1 MADFPYM
8 TAVHA
13 VRVSARTGRVTG
25 LSRVMARGGGVPGR
39 VIARLRSGTGLTG
52 MLARIIQRIAAGG
65 AGRVGFMPFIPR
77 PHGGKG
83 DDGGVMTAL
92 PPAPP
97 IAALA
102 ASIPH
107 TRPMAGV
114 SRVGAPFLFP
124 VQGNARTALPAAVT
138 PAAPS
143 LSRGGNAAGPVVQD
157 GVQPVSA
164 VRHIHPVWM
173 PMARE
178 EVSGYG
184 NMLSPA
190 RRSVAQGAVV
200 AGPVSRLTS
209 AVFMPARVV
218 GTNLPH
224 DVGIYAG
231 GGTDRVA
238 APALPVATAIAAG
251 TTDGGGAWLRA
262 SGPAAHM
269 VMPPRMVRPTGH
281 GGDYARAAGPVAAW
295 VQAGRDV
302 HGTVA
307 LPPAREPRSGPV
319 MTPVC
324 RPWLPS
330 GGAPVAGVPYAPKGY
345 PVQQAV
351 FVPTGAGTVGSVVP
365 RSGVP
370 QPVRSGWP
378 AQGRPPFIAP
388 AVPVARREGD
398 AAPVAA
404 RNIPPP
410 AIQVTIPVTLD
421 HHVLGQAVARIDTS
435 RARHEHRATGTAPDG
450 VRHAQL
456 PGRSIGL

>member
-1 MADFPYM
+1 SGPRRSGA
-8 TAVHA
+8 
-13 VRVSARTGRVTG
+13 
-25 LSRVMARGGGVPGR
+25 GGGGGGGGGAP
-39 VIARLRSGTGLTG
+39 RLRRVPGLTG
-52 MLARIIQRIAAGG
+52 SPPRIITGRAAGG

-124 VQGNARTALPAAVT
+124 MQGNARTALPAAVT

-143 LSRGGNAAGPVVQD
+143 LWRGGNAAGSVVQD
-157 GVQPVSA
+157 GVQPVA
-164 VRHIHPVWM
+164 AMRHIHPVWM

-184 NMLSPA
+184 NTLSPA
-190 RRSVAQGAVV
+190 RRSVAQGAVM

-209 AVFMPARVV
+209 AVLMPARGV

-224 DVGIYAG
+224 DVGIYTG
-231 GGTDRVA
+231 GGTDRMA
-238 APALPVATAIAAG
+238 APALPVATTIAAG

-262 SGPAAHM
+262 SGPAAHV
-269 VMPPRMVRPTGH
+269 VMPPRMVRPAKH

-307 LPPAREPRSGPV
+307 LPPVREPRSGPV

-330 GGAPVAGVPYAPKGY
+330 GGAPVAGVPYAPAGY

-378 AQGRPPFIAP
+378 GQGRPPFIAP

-398 AAPVAA
+398 VAPMAA